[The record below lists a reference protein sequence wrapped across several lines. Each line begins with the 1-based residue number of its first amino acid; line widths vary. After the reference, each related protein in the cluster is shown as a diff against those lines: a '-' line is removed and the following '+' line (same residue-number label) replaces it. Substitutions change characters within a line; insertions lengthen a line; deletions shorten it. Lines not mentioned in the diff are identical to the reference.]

1 MYDAT
6 QVPIDKK
13 HLYDTTLPT
22 TDGDNTRLDVLLD
35 YAKDVVHLNFTNL
48 CAGPNGLGRRPGGS
62 EMALLQERTEAPI
75 FVVRAATC
83 LAALCLRRHSSSFLP
98 QPSLIVC
105 CRRNARHN

>member
-1 MYDAT
+1 MT

-22 TDGDNTRLDVLLD
+22 MEGDNTRLDVLLD

-83 LAALCLRRHSSSFLP
+83 LAALCLRCHSPSFFLP
-98 QPSLIVC
+98 TLIVC
-105 CRRNARHN
+105 CRRNARRN